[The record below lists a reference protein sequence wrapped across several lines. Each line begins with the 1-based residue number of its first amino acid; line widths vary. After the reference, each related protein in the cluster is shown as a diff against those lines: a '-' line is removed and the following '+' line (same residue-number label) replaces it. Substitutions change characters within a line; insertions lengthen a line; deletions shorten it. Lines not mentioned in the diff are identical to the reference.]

1 MKCVEAGEATD
12 LELDG
17 ADYWIYYYDALP
29 DYYLRKPLAE
39 KAGWKRGKNTL
50 DQVLPGMMI
59 GGDIYHNRDGHLPDL
74 PGRVWYEADL
84 DYYGG
89 KRGTKR
95 LLYSNDGLL
104 FVSYDHYHTF
114 VEVVDNDA
122 QWRFA

>member
-1 MKCVEAGEATD
+1 MKTNLFGKSTRYLNWVTKLDERTCVPCKDLNGKIYVRGEKIDPKPPLHLHDRCRIKAMKCVEAGEATD

-17 ADYWIYYYDALP
+17 
-29 DYYLRKPLAE
+29 
-39 KAGWKRGKNTL
+39 
-50 DQVLPGMMI
+50 
-59 GGDIYHNRDGHLPDL
+59 
-74 PGRVWYEADL
+74 ADL